1 MDVSFETGC
10 LKMQWSFTVQTKML
24 KVVELLKVNGA
35 RYRVCGS
42 SVCFWIEVNDYG
54 QLNVVMA

>member
-1 MDVSFETGC
+1 
-10 LKMQWSFTVQTKML
+10 MQWSFTVQTKML